1 MPGFGAVAI
10 CGGGGGRSR
19 QPLYG
24 TRGSGPRVGAK
35 GSSGINPILL
45 AKRKA
50 APYLPWEGESAEAMK
65 RPELYRT
72 PIFSRVTGCLPGCC
86 TPVTHWRSATCSL
99 TVMQETTNHESKG
112 LKGGQYART
121 EDELYKK
128 AIALLDK
135 CKIESQHSGQE
146 AADRNSAA

>member
-1 MPGFGAVAI
+1 MPSFGTVAI
-10 CGGGGGRSR
+10 SGGGGGRSR

-35 GSSGINPILL
+35 TIVVKQPHIACETEGR
-45 AKRKA
+45 A
-50 APYLPWEGESAEAMK
+50 LPWEGESAEALK

-146 AADRNSAA
+146 AAGRNSAA

>member
-1 MPGFGAVAI
+1 MKQPHIACETEGRTLPTL
-10 CGGGGGRSR
+10 GGG
-19 QPLYG
+19 
-24 TRGSGPRVGAK
+24 
-35 GSSGINPILL
+35 
-45 AKRKA
+45 
-50 APYLPWEGESAEAMK
+50 SAEALK

-146 AADRNSAA
+146 AAGRNSAA